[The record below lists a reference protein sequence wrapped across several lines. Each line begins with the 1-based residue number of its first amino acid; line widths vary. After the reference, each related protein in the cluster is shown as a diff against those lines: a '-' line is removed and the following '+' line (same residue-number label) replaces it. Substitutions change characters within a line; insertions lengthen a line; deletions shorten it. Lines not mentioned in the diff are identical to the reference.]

1 MAINSHVQIPAQI
14 LKNFR
19 DESDPEKKVWYLDIS
34 SGRIYKTAASKLGT
48 SKGYYSMAG
57 EDFWSRSLESPL
69 GALNK
74 KIRTFCESGTERVI
88 VTSEDIDLVKRYI
101 KAAAIR
107 SDLAYKAMREES
119 ITASMFSEQ
128 DNHDALSFFW
138 HEYKWRIRLLD

>member
-1 MAINSHVQIPAQI
+1 MPAAVRGGYPEANQNLRRKKSHNMAINSHVQIPAQI

-69 GALNK
+69 GTLNK
-74 KIRTFCESGTERVI
+74 KIRTFCESGTERII
-88 VTSEDIDLVKRYI
+88 VASEDIDLGE
-101 KAAAIR
+101 
-107 SDLAYKAMREES
+107 L
-119 ITASMFSEQ
+119 
-128 DNHDALSFFW
+128 
-138 HEYKWRIRLLD
+138 